1 MNVGSVGA
9 VTIPPNPDSRSRAQ
23 LEHDQKRL
31 AADTEAKA
39 SWPRLAA
46 DQLAVARSAQHVV
59 AVQSTSTVDVEL

>member
-23 LEHDQKRL
+23 LEHDQKKL
-31 AADTEAKA
+31 DSDTQAGA

-46 DQLAVARSAQHVV
+46 DQLAVARSAQQVV
-59 AVQSTSTVDVEL
+59 AAQSVTRVDIAL